1 MVTLEKF
8 IGLIERRISLDA
20 IYVLQLIAGAEMDE
34 EIALIPKIGA
44 LLLLLERKGLITD
57 KMQLTVDGI
66 DILNNVSAPSTELKL
81 KKEVV
86 NTNFPTILH
95 TALQDILEKN
105 TKKRQA
111 IMRIKNN
118 KYYFLCGVKDLEV
131 YLKRFNHVY
140 PELWNEEKIT
150 KVLSKFVDDC
160 SKKEVYTM
168 LVQYF
173 ILHKERGSALA
184 TALENFDEADD
195 KEESLV
201 PLETKDLFG

>member
-8 IGLIERRISLDA
+8 IGLTERRISLDA
-20 IYVLQLIAGAEMDE
+20 IYILQLIAGAEMDE

-44 LLLLLERKGLITD
+44 LIQLLTRKGLITD

-66 DILNNVSAPSTELKL
+66 DMLNNLSTPSTELKL
-81 KKEVV
+81 RKEVA
-86 NTNFPTILH
+86 TPNFPTILH
-95 TALQDILEKN
+95 TKLQDILEKN

-111 IMRIKNN
+111 IMRIKSS

-131 YLKRFNHVY
+131 YLKRFNQVY
-140 PELWNEEKIT
+140 PELWNEDRIT
-150 KVLSKFVDDC
+150 KVLCKFVDEC

-184 TALENFDEADD
+184 TALENFDEADE